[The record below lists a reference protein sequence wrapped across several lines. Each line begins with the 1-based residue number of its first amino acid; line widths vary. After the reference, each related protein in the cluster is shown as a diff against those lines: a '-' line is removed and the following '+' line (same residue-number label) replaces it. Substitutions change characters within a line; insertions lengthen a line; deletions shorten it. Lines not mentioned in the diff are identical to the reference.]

1 MAERALELGDGF
13 TVKGFMDELS
23 TAGVIPVS
31 LVWWE
36 LTGDDSQIPR
46 LVPLERFLN
55 E

>member
-1 MAERALELGDGF
+1 
-13 TVKGFMDELS
+13 MDELS